1 MQKLNLLRFA
11 VEFAFKLKTM
21 SSKLL
26 KKIATAVPQEI
37 DLFTDKSMDIAL
49 RINDLMVAKNL
60 SQKDLAAALG
70 KSPSQINN
78 WLAGNHN
85 FTLKTITQ
93 LEVFF
98 GASIIESVQM
108 TENEEITFWKNLFE
122 ELQQKIAQQYDKR
135 KSKTSHRNG
144 NNL

>member
-1 MQKLNLLRFA
+1 
-11 VEFAFKLKTM
+11 M
-21 SSKLL
+21 SSKLF
-26 KKIATAVPQEI
+26 KKIAAAVPPEI

-49 RINDLMVAKNL
+49 RINDLMVAKSL

-70 KSPSQINN
+70 KSPSQISN

-98 GASIIESVQM
+98 GASIIEPVKM
-108 TENEEITFWKNLFE
+108 TENEEVLFWKNLFT
-122 ELQQKIAQQYDKR
+122 ELQDKIAQKYAT
-135 KSKTSHRNG
+135 SKPLKQVAETEVIYQIK
-144 NNL
+144 